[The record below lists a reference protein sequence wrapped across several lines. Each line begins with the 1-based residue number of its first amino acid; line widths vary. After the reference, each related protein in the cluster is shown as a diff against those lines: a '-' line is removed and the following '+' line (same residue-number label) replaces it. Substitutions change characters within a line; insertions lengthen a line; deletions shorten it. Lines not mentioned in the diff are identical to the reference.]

1 MQRYLAYGSNLHPLR
16 LAERVPSSRL
26 LGTTRLE
33 RYSVAFVKRS
43 MDGSA
48 KCTLQFTDSP
58 ADHAHCAVYELDESE
73 RHLLD
78 QAEGLG
84 RGYDEAT
91 LRVEVGGGSVTAFTY
106 IADASHLAPE
116 LLPYD
121 WYQALV
127 LAGAGFHGF
136 PADYIAGLSAPES
149 LPDPDRL
156 RRVRHEELLV
166 RIRDYGP

>member
-1 MQRYLAYGSNLHPLR
+1 MQRYLAYGSNLHPMR

-26 LGTTRLE
+26 LGTTRLDG
-33 RYSVAFVKRS
+33 YTVSFVKRS
-43 MDGSA
+43 VDGSA
-48 KCTLQFTDSP
+48 KCTLRRTDSP
-58 ADHAHCAVYELDESE
+58 EDAAHCAVYELEESE

-78 QAEGLG
+78 EAEGLG

-127 LAGAGFHGF
+127 LAGARFHGF

-149 LPDPDRL
+149 LPDPDR
-156 RRVRHEELLV
+156 RRRLRHEGLLV
-166 RIRDYGP
+166 RIRNYGR